1 MTAMTALVMAWTMRL
16 TAEFGGKTRKGLVF
30 SFLAVLRAVENFET
44 LCVFQTHDELIRL
57 ITNL

>member
-1 MTAMTALVMAWTMRL
+1 M

-44 LCVFQTHDELIRL
+44 LCAFQTHDELIRL